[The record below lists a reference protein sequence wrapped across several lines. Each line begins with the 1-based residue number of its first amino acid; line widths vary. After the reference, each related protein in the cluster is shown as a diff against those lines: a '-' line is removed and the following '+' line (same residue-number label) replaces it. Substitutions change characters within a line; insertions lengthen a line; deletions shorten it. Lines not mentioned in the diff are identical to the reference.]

1 MAFRLIKTPHF
12 ETYDR
17 ISPAKLREEL
27 KGKSVLITGSGYGIG
42 AAIARSFAEA
52 GVDNIHISGRT
63 EKPLKDTAEE
73 LRKAFPNTHVAYHI
87 VDIVSTD
94 DINRLFEEIKEPVDI
109 LVNNAGMMNSAMNFI
124 NMNIKAW
131 WRTLEVN
138 VFGTAQ
144 VIHTYLRQR
153 RDAAAKASNP
163 LPQAVVIT
171 VNSGSALYWPI
182 PNQTGYGPSKAALAR
197 LTELLPLEFP
207 ASDVRFVSLHPGSI
221 ATGMIEEQDPVAIG
235 PLSDIKLPADF
246 AVWLTSREADFL
258 AGRFA
263 WANWDVDELV
273 GKKQEI
279 AEKDL
284 LKTDLR
290 EERLERGFVPGA
302 NQFK

>member
-1 MAFRLIKTPHF
+1 MAFRLIKTPRF

-17 ISPAKLREEL
+17 IAPAKLRDEL
-27 KGKSVLITGSGYGIG
+27 KGRSVLVTGGGVGIG
-42 AAIARSFAEA
+42 AAMARSFAEA
-52 GVDNIHISGRT
+52 GVNNIHISGRT
-63 EKPLKDTAEE
+63 EKTLQETAEE
-73 LRKAFPNTHVAYHI
+73 LRKSFPDTRVDYHI
-87 VDIVSTD
+87 ADIASPADVK
-94 DINRLFEEIKEPVDI
+94 RLFEEIQEPVDI
-109 LVNNAGMMNSAMNFI
+109 LVNNAGMMNKAMKFI
-124 NMNIKAW
+124 DMDIRDW

-144 VIHTYLRQR
+144 VIQTYLRQR
-153 RDAAAKASNP
+153 RDAAAKAGGP

-171 VNSGSALYWPI
+171 VNSGAALYWPI

-197 LTELLPLEFP
+197 LTELLPLEVA

-279 AEKDL
+279 EEKDL

-290 EERLERGFVPGA
+290 EERVERGFVPGG
-302 NQFK
+302 N